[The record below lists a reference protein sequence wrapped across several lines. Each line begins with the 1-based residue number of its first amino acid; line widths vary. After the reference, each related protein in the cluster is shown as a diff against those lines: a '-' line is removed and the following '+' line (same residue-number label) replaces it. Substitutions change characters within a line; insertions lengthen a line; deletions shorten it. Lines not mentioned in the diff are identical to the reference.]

1 MISIEEYMNTV
12 RPLNTL
18 KPKALAYQKKMSNPL
33 YFWFGMLF
41 KLPSA
46 IFWKFRIK
54 ELDAEKCIVTIPY
67 SWRTQNPF
75 KSIYFAAMAGA
86 GELTT
91 GALCQLAISGLGKY
105 SMLVVDFKAEYYKKA
120 NQKITFTC
128 QQGLELFGLLESLAP
143 NDTGKLTM
151 ISSGRNPQGEEV
163 ARFYVTW
170 SFKRKA

>member
-1 MISIEEYMNTV
+1 MDTAERQI
-12 RPLNTL
+12 TL
-18 KPKALAYQKKMSNPL
+18 KPEALAYQKKMSNPL
-33 YFWFGMLF
+33 YFWFGMLV

-54 ELDAEKCIVTIPY
+54 ELDANKCVVTIPY

-86 GELTT
+86 GELST
-91 GALCQLAISGLGKY
+91 GALCQLAISGLGKF
-105 SMLVVDFKAEYYKKA
+105 SMLVVDFRAEYFKKA

-128 QQGLELFGLLESLAP
+128 EQGQELFDIIESLKP
-143 NDTGKLTM
+143 RDTGKLTM
-151 ISSGRNPQGEEV
+151 ISSGKNPQGEEV